1 MRESFQ
7 PWHPRLTGCWS
18 SPGSRRRRWRCWC
31 RPRARPPARS
41 PRPSWRGRPAPWG
54 AGACPGR
61 GRGRPGARPRH
72 PSTRPCRPRPPHT
85 ASRGAARTWAANIRW
100 MDSLVTRHVSQVAC
114 HACHTVTLSRC
125 RRPLPAA
132 QSLAAERP
140 LALLGRHHGHVHLLQ
155 GGLQLARRVEGVLQ
169 IKIIET
175 YSAIERVLADC

>member
-7 PWHPRLTGCWS
+7 PCHPLLTGCWS

-85 ASRGAARTWAANIRW
+85 ASRGAARTWAANHE
-100 MDSLVTRHVSQVAC
+100 MDGLSRHVSQVVCDAC
-114 HACHTVTLSRC
+114 HAVAS
-125 RRPLPAA
+125 LPAA

-155 GGLQLARRVEGVLQ
+155 GGLQLARRVEGVLH
-169 IKIIET
+169 IRIIET
-175 YSAIERVLADC
+175 TCSAREVSTKLRNV